1 MIPSMDTMSLVKS
14 LQTCLK
20 VSITVFDKNHQA
32 TESFWNDDTFEFYY
46 RFQAVLRQMDKEQ
59 ATNLFFQGSY
69 NELFLIYRYQDH
81 YILIGPWRCN
91 VLDKTFF
98 KVAVADKD
106 LTKEEEEIL
115 YQALKHLPVYPLSA
129 IRDLLIVVHYF
140 FSGKIEDLLS
150 PPLRHYIRDFSDN
163 IEVQKANMF
172 VKKQESKVCLYN
184 YEKNLSS
191 IVQEG
196 DVHKLKEIIF
206 SLRNTFIPVVSGDT
220 LRSEKNYSIIAFDRL
235 AQIAIQSGMDI
246 ADAYHSRE
254 EFMRDSELAT
264 SMPDVLKIRDAS
276 LVFYTQKVSELR
288 DNRWKHVSPTVNAII
303 QYISVNLHKSV
314 TTAELAQ
321 HFNMSESKLRQIF
334 KRDTDLTIYQYTSN
348 MKIEEAKTL
357 LRSAYAINHI
367 SDVLGFTDPSH
378 FSKFF
383 KKHTGESPK
392 AYQNR
397 KH

>member
-1 MIPSMDTMSLVKS
+1 
-14 LQTCLK
+14 
-20 VSITVFDKNHQA
+20 
-32 TESFWNDDTFEFYY
+32 
-46 RFQAVLRQMDKEQ
+46 
-59 ATNLFFQGSY
+59 
-69 NELFLIYRYQDH
+69 
-81 YILIGPWRCN
+81 
-91 VLDKTFF
+91 
-98 KVAVADKD
+98 
-106 LTKEEEEIL
+106 
-115 YQALKHLPVYPLSA
+115 
-129 IRDLLIVVHYF
+129 
-140 FSGKIEDLLS
+140 
-150 PPLRHYIRDFSDN
+150 
-163 IEVQKANMF
+163 MF

-303 QYISVNLHKSV
+303 QYISVNLHKSI

-334 KRDTDLTIYQYTSN
+334 KRDTGLTIYQYTSN

-357 LRSAYAINHI
+357 LRSGYAINHI

-392 AYQNR
+392 TYQNR